1 MADGQRVLLIDG
13 LSETE
18 TVLRAVLEPRGHQV
32 QRVRGQDSAEACRS
46 SGRPNVLIV
55 HEETAPGAPRSRS
68 RWPNVPRVII
78 GSAERADSGEQNEA
92 HRLQFPFHY
101 RELVQA
107 VERLLSESRP

>member
-32 QRVRGQDSAEACRS
+32 QRVRWQDSPDAHGGN
-46 SGRPNVLIV
+46 GRPNVLVV
-55 HEETAPGAPRSRS
+55 HEEATPAAPRTRS
-68 RWPNVPRVII
+68 HWPNVPRIII
-78 GSAERADSGEQNEA
+78 GSTEGADSGEQEGA

-107 VERLLSESRP
+107 IERLLTDSRS